1 MARGYGQQP
10 SALRPWLAVAFAAA
24 LVTAVLVLEVPS
36 RIAALGSGNLDRLVA
51 PTTTTS
57 FGRTVELGGRADL
70 EVSADRPTPVRV
82 LTRRVRAGHDH
93 RFVAIELVI
102 RNTGTQPWVSTDG
115 LAVEVV
121 DRTGKSYGADARVLK
136 ARGGKVLEGVTR
148 LRPGLT
154 IRRLV
159 VFAVPRNATISGARF
174 TVGSGLTQTAEW
186 RLERG

>member
-1 MARGYGQQP
+1 MARGYGQP
-10 SALRPWLAVAFAAA
+10 SALRPWLAVALAAS

-57 FGRTVELGGRADL
+57 CGRPVELGGRADL
-70 EVSADRPTPVRV
+70 DVTADKPTAVRV
-82 LTRRVRAGHDH
+82 LTRRVRAGHGH
-93 RFVAIELVI
+93 RFVALELTI
-102 RNTGTQPWVSTDG
+102 RNAGTQPWVSSDG
-115 LAVEVV
+115 LAVEVA
-121 DRTGKSYGADARVLK
+121 DRTGKAYGADARIQKV
-136 ARGGKVLEGVTR
+136 RGGRVLAGVTR

-159 VFAVPRNATISGARF
+159 VFAVPRDANISVARF

-186 RLERG
+186 RLETG